1 MSILD
6 LKSRIDMSNLRRT
19 FVPCFL
25 VLVSAAAVSCRSIDQ
40 RRADLRF
47 DIEARFRVVA
57 GDPFASV
64 GADGPITIFSMELSK
79 HIAKRIRDGSVTKE
93 MVNQWFD
100 DCEREKHV
108 RLRPGMRRHL
118 LGE

>member
-1 MSILD
+1 
-6 LKSRIDMSNLRRT
+6 MSNLRRT
-19 FVPCFL
+19 FLACVL
-25 VLVSAAAVSCRSIDQ
+25 VLLSAAAVSCRSLDQ
-40 RRADLRF
+40 KRADLRF
-47 DIEARFRVVA
+47 DIEARIRVVA

-93 MVNQWFD
+93 IVNQWLD
-100 DCEREKHV
+100 DCERKKHI
-108 RLRPGMRRHL
+108 RLRPSMRRHL